1 MLDAL
6 ASSEDL
12 ADRNITVPAGVSA
25 AAILEAS
32 SSAVRDAA
40 GCPISQATSTV
51 TLVVDDPCEIGLPA
65 GPVSAVT
72 SVTVA
77 GMAVTGWSKVGDTLY
92 MPPGWTSALPVEVSV
107 VYTHG
112 LPIVPADIVDL
123 VCAMAAMA
131 FKDAGSGDYGSAALV
146 ARVQLGDFAESYV
159 RPAGQESP
167 SRLALPRSVRDV
179 LRARFGAGAATI
191 RVIR

>member
-1 MLDAL
+1 MGSL
-6 ASSEDL
+6 ASTSDL
-12 ADRNITVPAGVSA
+12 SARNISVPAGVDA
-25 AAILEAS
+25 NAILDAA

-51 TLVVDDPCEIGLPA
+51 TLVVDDACEIGLPA
-65 GPVSAVT
+65 GPVSSVA
-72 SVTVA
+72 SVTLNGSPIV
-77 GMAVTGWSKVGDTLY
+77 GWTKVGDTIYL
-92 MPPGWTSALPVEVSV
+92 PPRWTDTLPVEVTV

-131 FKDAGSGDYGSAALV
+131 FKDAASGDYGTGSLV
-146 ARVQLGDFAESYV
+146 TRVQLGDFGESYA
-159 RPAGQESP
+159 RPAGQDSP
-167 SRLALPRSVRDV
+167 SRLAVPKSLRDA